1 MRVGLFFNSDLE
13 SSAEVAS
20 AILSA
25 DYGKRGAQFVHGRA
39 DAFHDGLDIAISI
52 GGDGTFLM
60 TSKTIMGL
68 GVPLYGINT
77 GRLGFLASGEASLAV
92 RDVEKILDGDY
103 ELFPTVPL
111 KGEVIREGSVIR
123 TVRAFN
129 EIMIV
134 KNFVSRP
141 IALSARI
148 NGEKLYDF
156 LSDGIIVSAPAG
168 STAYALSSGGPV
180 IHPDVSCAAVIP
192 ICPHSLFPR
201 PIIVPDSASIKIKL
215 ESSRYGAVLSGDG
228 QDNVEMLSGD
238 EVLIAYDR
246 EMGIGV
252 IRLGGSSYFGVLRNK
267 LNWS

>member
-1 MRVGLFFNSDLE
+1 MRVGLFFNGDLE

-20 AILSA
+20 AISGA
-25 DYGKRGAQFVHGRA
+25 DYGERDAEFVYGRA
-39 DAFHDGLDIAISI
+39 DTFRDDLDIAVSI

-68 GVPLYGINT
+68 GIPLYGINA
-77 GRLGFLASGEASLAV
+77 GRLGFLASGEASSAV

-103 ELFPTVPL
+103 GISPEVPL
-111 KGEVIREGSVIR
+111 KGEVIREGSVIC

-134 KNFVSRP
+134 KNYVSRP
-141 IALSARI
+141 IALSARVD
-148 NGEKLYDF
+148 GEKLYDF
-156 LSDGIIVSAPAG
+156 LADGIIVSTPAG

-180 IHPDVSCAAVIP
+180 IHPGVRCASVIP

-201 PIIVPDSASIKIKL
+201 PIIVPDSASIRIKL
-215 ESSRYGAVLSGDG
+215 ESSQYGAVLSGDG
-228 QDNVEMLSGD
+228 QDNFEMLSGD
-238 EVLIAYDR
+238 EVLTAYDK
-246 EMGIGV
+246 EMEVGV
-252 IRLGGSSYFGVLRNK
+252 IRLGGGSYFGVLRNK

>member
-1 MRVGLFFNSDLE
+1 MRVGLFFNSDLK

-25 DYGKRGAQFVHGRA
+25 DYGKRGVEFVFGRA
-39 DAFHDGLDIAISI
+39 DEFHDDIDIAISI

-68 GVPLYGINT
+68 DVPLYGINT

-92 RDVEKILDGDY
+92 RDVVKILDGDY
-103 ELFPTVPL
+103 ELLSKVPL
-111 KGEVIREGSVIR
+111 KGEVIRGGSVIR

-141 IALSARI
+141 IALSAHI

-156 LSDGIIVSAPAG
+156 LSDGIIVSTSAG

-180 IHPDVSCAAVIP
+180 IHPDVCCAAVIP

-201 PIIVPDSASIKIKL
+201 PVIVPDSTSIKIKL
-215 ESSRYGAVLSGDG
+215 EFSPYGAVLSGDG
-228 QDNVEMLSGD
+228 QDNAEMLSGD
-238 EVLIAYDR
+238 EVLVTCDK
-246 EMGIGV
+246 EMKIGV
-252 IRLGGSSYFGVLRNK
+252 IRLGGGSYFGVLRNK

>member
-1 MRVGLFFNSDLE
+1 MRVGLFFNGDLE
-13 SSAEVAS
+13 SSADVAG

-25 DYGKRGAQFVHGRA
+25 DYGKRGVEFVHGRA
-39 DAFHDGLDIAISI
+39 NALHGSPDIAISI

-77 GRLGFLASGEASLAV
+77 GRLGFLASGEAAAAV

-103 ELFPTVPL
+103 EISPKVPL
-111 KGEVIREGSVIR
+111 KGEVIRGGSVIC

-141 IALSARI
+141 IALSAWVDD
-148 NGEKLYDF
+148 EKLYDF
-156 LSDGIIVSAPAG
+156 LADGIIVSTPAG

-180 IHPDVSCAAVIP
+180 VHPGVRCAAVIP

-201 PIIVPDSASIKIKL
+201 PIIVPDSAEIKIKL
-215 ESSRYGAVLSGDG
+215 ESSPYGAVLSGDG
-228 QDNVEMLSGD
+228 QDNIEMLSGD
-238 EVLIAYDR
+238 EVTISYDKK
-246 EMGIGV
+246 MGIGV
-252 IRLGGSSYFGVLRNK
+252 IRLGGGSYFGVLRNK

>member
-1 MRVGLFFNSDLE
+1 MRVGLFFNGDLE
-13 SSAEVAS
+13 SSAEVAR
-20 AILSA
+20 AIKNA
-25 DYGKRGAQFVHGRA
+25 DYGKRRVEFVSSRA
-39 DAFHDGLDIAISI
+39 DEPRGGLDIAISI

-77 GRLGFLASGEASLAV
+77 GRLGFLASGEASSAV
-92 RDVEKILDGDY
+92 CDVERILDGDG
-103 ELFPTVPL
+103 ELFPKVPL
-111 KGEVIREGSVIR
+111 KGEVIREGSVIS

-141 IALSARI
+141 IMLSARI

-156 LSDGIIVSAPAG
+156 LSDGIIVSTPAG

-180 IHPDVSCAAVIP
+180 IHPEVSCTAVIP

-201 PIIVPDSASIKIKL
+201 PIIVPDSAPVRIKL
-215 ESSRYGAVLSGDG
+215 ESPMYGAVLSGDG
-228 QDNVEMLSGD
+228 QDNVEMRPGD
-238 EVLIAYDR
+238 EALIAYDR
-246 EMGIGV
+246 EMAIGV
-252 IRLGGSSYFGVLRNK
+252 IRLGGGSYFGVLRNK

>member
-1 MRVGLFFNSDLE
+1 MRIGLFFNSDLE
-13 SSAEVAS
+13 LSAKVAS

-25 DYGKRGAQFVHGRA
+25 DYGKRAVEFVYAGGETFR
-39 DAFHDGLDIAISI
+39 GELDIAISI

-68 GVPLYGINT
+68 NVPLYGINT
-77 GRLGFLASGEASLAV
+77 GRLGFLACGEASSAV
-92 RDVEKILDGDY
+92 RDVEKILDGNY
-103 ELFPTVPL
+103 ELLSRVPL
-111 KGEVIREGSVIR
+111 KGEVVREGSVIR

-156 LSDGIIVSAPAG
+156 LSDGIIVSTSAG

-180 IHPDVSCAAVIP
+180 IHPDVYCAAVIP
-192 ICPHSLFPR
+192 ICPHSLSPR
-201 PIIVPDSASIKIKL
+201 PVIVPDSTSIKIKL
-215 ESSRYGAVLSGDG
+215 EFSRYGAVLSGDG
-228 QDNVEMLSGD
+228 QDNAEMLSGD
-238 EVLIAYDR
+238 EVLVTCDR
-246 EMGIGV
+246 EMKIGV
-252 IRLGGSSYFGVLRNK
+252 IRLGGGSYFGVLRNK